1 MNQAAALSSQKPR
14 AMPAIL
20 WGGFA
25 CGALDITAALVV
37 YGYFGLKPVRLLQGI
52 AAGLLGARAFDGGF
66 ATASLGLLCH
76 FFIAFSAAAVYF
88 SLSRWARFLVEHAV
102 LSGGLYGAAV
112 YFFMQRVV
120 LPLSA
125 AVKYPFSFKR
135 MVPASLKKEGVR
147 ISVVPRKSE
156 LSALTA

>member
-66 ATASLGLLCH
+66 ATAS
-76 FFIAFSAAAVYF
+76 SACFAI
-88 SLSRWARFLVEHAV
+88 SLSRFR
-102 LSGGLYGAAV
+102 
-112 YFFMQRVV
+112 
-120 LPLSA
+120 PLQS
-125 AVKYPFSFKR
+125 
-135 MVPASLKKEGVR
+135 
-147 ISVVPRKSE
+147 ISH
-156 LSALTA
+156 